1 MVLYLEGEF
10 VLSLSRMLMFG
21 VEAIPTHCIDVNSP
35 PTSAGPLIL
44 QKLLGEYLYSSG
56 SCLLF
61 HLLVINW
68 ERAQLQL

>member
-1 MVLYLEGEF
+1 MFYIYTSMVLYLEGEF

-44 QKLLGEYLYSSG
+44 QKLLGEYLT
-56 SCLLF
+56 
-61 HLLVINW
+61 LVVVFYFIYF
-68 ERAQLQL
+68 